1 MTVWAIAFVAYLAT
15 LIMSDLGVFGRKQRV
30 VTPGEAAVSAANWVV
45 AALLFSLVLFTAYSE
60 GWIPVGHWL
69 RREEDP
75 AAAWLQFLGA
85 YLVEVS
91 LSLDNLTVLALI
103 LAHFQVAQGL
113 RLRALFW
120 VIVGSLIVRTVLVA
134 TGASVLH
141 LSWTRWIFAGL
152 LVLGAVRAF
161 VMPDEESRLEQRLL
175 VRWARSRAAGS
186 GVLSRWL
193 AASPIALAVVV
204 ASAADLSFALD
215 SIPAVFSITL
225 DPLVAITSNLLAI
238 MMLRSL
244 YFALAG
250 VIGRLRYLRVGM
262 FVVLLGLAVKV
273 AFIEDDRFPTFVT
286 VLCVLGIVGLSVA
299 ASVPAAMRAKRAVE
313 ESRPTPLDD
322 VAEAVA
328 SARRNLRKMA
338 VLIVG
343 TAVLIAAVLIGP
355 LPGPGFSIVAPI
367 GIAILATEFVWA
379 RSLLGKLKVVQDK
392 TDQFV
397 KTTPVWTVPVVVI
410 GFWLGLWGIAV
421 LLHHFFEK
429 VNTPLVF
436 TLAGGGFVP
445 VSFWAYRTVVMDF
458 RRRGWLRP
466 DPANA
471 PGVAAACPA
480 AEIKKKK
487 EEVA

>member
-1 MTVWAIAFVAYLAT
+1 MTVWAVAFVAYLAT
-15 LIMSDLGVFGRKQRV
+15 LVTSDLSVFGRKLRV

-45 AALLFSLVLFTAYSE
+45 AALLFSLVLVTAYRE
-60 GWIPVGHWL
+60 GWVPVGHWL

-75 AAAWLQFLGA
+75 TAAWLQFIGA

-91 LSLDNLTVLALI
+91 LSLDNLTVVALI
-103 LAHFQVAQGL
+103 LTHFQVAPGH

-120 VIVGSLIVRTVLVA
+120 VIVSSLLVRSILMAAGV
-134 TGASVLH
+134 SVLH
-141 LSWTRWIFAGL
+141 LEWTRWIFAGL

-161 VMPDEESRLEQRLL
+161 VMPDEESRLEGRLL
-175 VRWARSRAAGS
+175 VRSARAMAVGRGT
-186 GVLSRWL
+186 LSRWFV
-193 AASPIALAVVV
+193 ASPIAMAVVV
-204 ASAADLSFALD
+204 ASAADLTMAFD
-215 SIPAVFSITL
+215 SIPAVFSITA
-225 DPLVAITSNLLAI
+225 DPIVAISSNLLAI

-262 FVVLLGLAVKV
+262 FVVLFGLAFKV
-273 AFIEDDRFPTFVT
+273 AFLKDERYPTFVT
-286 VLCVLGIVGLSVA
+286 VLSVLGIVGLSVA
-299 ASVPAAMRAKRAVE
+299 ASVPAALRASRA
-313 ESRPTPLDD
+313 SAQDRPTPLDD
-322 VAEAVA
+322 VTEAVA
-328 SARRNLRKMA
+328 SARRNLRKVA

-379 RSLLGKLKVVQDK
+379 RSLLGKLKVLQDK

-397 KTTPVWTVPVVVI
+397 KTTPVWTVPIVVI

-421 LLHHFFEK
+421 LLHHYFEK

-458 RRRGWLRP
+458 RRRGWIKSNP
-466 DPANA
+466 EAPADSGGKG
-471 PGVAAACPA
+471 PGSGTT
-480 AEIKKKK
+480 KK
-487 EEVA
+487 EEAA